1 MLECLELVFEQLIA
15 LHIKMSRKNV
25 QIPIYGGLPLHQPLD
40 PPLQAHIAF
49 LAAELTGYTVH
60 HGSAVVDCVAS
71 Q

>member
-1 MLECLELVFEQLIA
+1 
-15 LHIKMSRKNV
+15 MSRKNV